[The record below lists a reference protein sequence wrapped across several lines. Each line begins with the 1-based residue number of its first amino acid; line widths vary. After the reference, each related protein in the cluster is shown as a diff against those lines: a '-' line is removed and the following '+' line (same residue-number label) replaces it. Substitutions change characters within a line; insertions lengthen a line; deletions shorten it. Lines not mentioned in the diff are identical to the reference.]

1 MELLQLRRFVAVAE
15 QRNISKAARELSIS
29 QPALS
34 RSVHALEEEVGTA
47 LFLRTAQGLNLT
59 KAGSVLLR
67 QAREM
72 LAIETRALQ
81 EIISVA
87 NEEYTIQIIVRCI
100 EKFLMDVLNTYLS
113 LHPHIS
119 FSILQN
125 DDIALQ
131 KQQYDLIIAGPLS
144 DETGFTRHK
153 LLTERILCALP
164 QEHVFATQ
172 EQLTLEQFKSFSLI
186 QFGGRRQIQWF
197 MKYQML
203 ERGID
208 LTPKIICDDVRT
220 GCNLVASGL
229 GVLLIPEYAIDIQ
242 VTPKICLLPV
252 EGLEISRDAFLYRR
266 ASVRLPDQVEHF
278 AHFVISYFKK
288 LGLSDPS

>member
-15 QRNISKAARELSIS
+15 QRNISKAARELSVS

-34 RSVHALEEEVGTA
+34 RSVHSLEEEVGVA
-47 LFLRTAQGLNLT
+47 LFERTSQGLELT

-67 QAREM
+67 QAREI
-72 LAIETRALQ
+72 LALETRALQ
-81 EIISVA
+81 EMISVA
-87 NEEYTIQIIVRCI
+87 NEDYTIQMIVRCI
-100 EKFLMDVLNTYLS
+100 EKFLVDIIHEYSILYPQMN
-113 LHPHIS
+113 

-131 KQQYDLIIAGPLS
+131 KQQFDLIIAGPLS

-164 QEHVFATQ
+164 ETHPFAAQEK
-172 EQLTLEQFKSFSLI
+172 LSLEQFRSFSLI

-197 MKYQML
+197 MKYQLL
-203 ERGID
+203 ERGLD
-208 LTPKIICDDVRT
+208 LTPQFICDDVRT

-229 GVLLIPEYAIDIQ
+229 GALLIPEYAVDIQ
-242 VTPKICLLPV
+242 INPNIRLLPV
-252 EGLEISRDAFLYRR
+252 EGLEITRDAYLYHR
-266 ASVRLPDQVEHF
+266 ANVRLSEQVENF
-278 AHFVISYFKK
+278 SRFVMNYFRK
-288 LGLSDPS
+288 LHVNADI